1 LINGVDGFIPSTSEQ
16 LQLIGGGDFYVYAD
30 VTYDDPTPRKNEKN
44 SEFMNRC
51 MSNLSTKKNLPMPK
65 QRAAVC
71 YSQIARKK
79 KG

>member
-1 LINGVDGFIPSTSEQ
+1 MPL
-16 LQLIGGGDFYVYAD
+16 
-30 VTYDDPTPRKNEKN
+30 PTPRKNEKN
-44 SEFMNRC
+44 STFMNRC
-51 MSNLSTKKNLPMPK
+51 MTQLSDKKEFKDAK